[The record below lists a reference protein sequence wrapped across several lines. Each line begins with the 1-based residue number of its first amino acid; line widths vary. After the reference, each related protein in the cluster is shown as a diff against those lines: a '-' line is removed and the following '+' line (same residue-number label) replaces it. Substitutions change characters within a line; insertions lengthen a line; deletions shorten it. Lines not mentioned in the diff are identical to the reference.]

1 MTPDE
6 QAEWIYIARLRGNR
20 HYKTGRYEQA
30 VEVYLE
36 AATAAK
42 IREDE
47 GQVHMLLCNLSSCL
61 LAQGKPSQAL
71 KMASQVLVEDPVN
84 LRALER
90 RARAYI
96 ALQQYSNA
104 KADLGKALNLPQGEG
119 SRQRLDGLLR
129 EMRMTEKKDKQTYER
144 MFPDKESEDEEW
156 APVVSSVVSLF
167 TLPVK
172 LYRAIESLC
181 RRQGDD

>member
-6 QAEWIYIARLRGNR
+6 QQEWIYIARLRGNR
-20 HYKTGRYEQA
+20 HYKASRYEQA

-42 IREDE
+42 IKDDD

-61 LAQGKPSQAL
+61 LAQGLPSQAL

-90 RARAYI
+90 RARAYT

-104 KADLGKALNLPQGEG
+104 KADLMQALNLPQDER
-119 SRQRLDGLLR
+119 SRQRLEGLQQ
-129 EMRMTEKKDKQTYER
+129 EMRLTERKDEQTYER
-144 MFPDKESEDEEW
+144 MFPDKDSEDEEW
-156 APVVSSVVSLF
+156 VPVVSSVVRLF
-167 TLPVK
+167 TFPVK

-181 RRQGDD
+181 RRQEDD